1 MDLSPAQQK
10 AVFVLVV
17 VVLAALGYWLLLPKL
32 THTASHPQAAASPSS
47 ATPTHAPTGPAVAGS
62 SGPAQAPP
70 ASTVSPAAAGN
81 VNIYSWLPF
90 TQQDLAAAAAV
101 TVRFGVDYNTYTYTE
116 STQAYVASMNGLI
129 TGPMATKLEASYST
143 PGVAKLRKSQQQVST
158 GTATITSLRAFGAS
172 SLTFV
177 VTAGQHLVSSHQI
190 SNGTAQYAITVV
202 GSGTSWQVDDIEL
215 ASAGNF

>member
-1 MDLSPAQQK
+1 
-10 AVFVLVV
+10 
-17 VVLAALGYWLLLPKL
+17 
-32 THTASHPQAAASPSS
+32 
-47 ATPTHAPTGPAVAGS
+47 
-62 SGPAQAPP
+62 
-70 ASTVSPAAAGN
+70 

-143 PGVAKLRKSQQQVST
+143 PGVAKLRKSQQQVFHWNRHDHL
-158 GTATITSLRAFGAS
+158 AAAFGAS

-177 VTAGQHLVSSHQI
+177 VTAGS
-190 SNGTAQYAITVV
+190 T
-202 GSGTSWQVDDIEL
+202 W
-215 ASAGNF
+215 SAHTK